1 MKEIRTFKNKNAFLS
16 NFYPVSVYYEGMR
29 FSSVEHAFQAAK
41 TNDLET
47 RELFMIVPTAKEAK
61 SFGRQVKL
69 REDWESVKVDIMEM
83 LLRQKFARHALR
95 EQLLNT
101 QDSILINGNNYGDT
115 FWGVCKGEGQNQLG
129 RLLMKIRQEIIEEE
143 RRNKMIDP

>member
-29 FSSVEHAFQAAK
+29 FSSVDSEVRKMFMAA
-41 TNDLET
+41 
-47 RELFMIVPTAKEAK
+47 PTAKEAK
-61 SFGRQVKL
+61 RLGRKVKL
-69 REDWESVKVDIMEM
+69 RGDWESVKVDIMEM
-83 LLRQKFARHALR
+83 LLRQKFADPALR

-101 QDSILINGNNYGDT
+101 KDSMLIEGNNHGDT

-143 RRNKMIDP
+143 RRIKTIDS

>member
-16 NFYPVSVYYEGMR
+16 NFYPVFVYYEGMR
-29 FSSVEHAFQAAK
+29 FPSVEHAFQAAK

-47 RELFMIVPTAKEAK
+47 RKLFMIAPTAKDAK
-61 SFGRQVKL
+61 RFGRQVKL
-69 REDWESVKVDIMEM
+69 RKDWDSVKVNVMEM
-83 LLRQKFARHALR
+83 LLRQKFARPALR

-101 QDSILINGNNYGDT
+101 KDSILIEGNNHGDT
-115 FWGVCKGEGQNQLG
+115 FWGVCKGTGENYLG

-143 RRNKMIDP
+143 SKVN

>member
-1 MKEIRTFKNKNAFLS
+1 
-16 NFYPVSVYYEGMR
+16 
-29 FSSVEHAFQAAK
+29 
-41 TNDLET
+41 
-47 RELFMIVPTAKEAK
+47 MIVPTAKEAK

-83 LLRQKFARHALR
+83 LLRQKFARPALR

-143 RRNKMIDP
+143 RRIKTIDS

>member
-16 NFYPVSVYYEGMR
+16 NFYPVFVYYEGMG
-29 FSSVEHAFQAAK
+29 FPSVEHAFQAAK

-83 LLRQKFARHALR
+83 LLRQKFARPALR

-143 RRNKMIDP
+143 RQIKMIDP

>member
-41 TNDLET
+41 PNDLET

-83 LLRQKFARHALR
+83 LLRQKFARPALR

-143 RRNKMIDP
+143 RRTKMIDP

>member
-16 NFYPVSVYYEGMR
+16 NFYPVFVYYEGMR
-29 FSSVEHAFQAAK
+29 FPSV
-41 TNDLET
+41 
-47 RELFMIVPTAKEAK
+47 ELFMIVPTAKEAK

-83 LLRQKFARHALR
+83 LLRQKFARPALR

-115 FWGVCKGEGQNQLG
+115 FWGVCKGEGQNHLG
-129 RLLMKIRQEIIEEE
+129 QLLMKIRQEIIEEE
-143 RRNKMIDP
+143 RQIKMIDP

>member
-83 LLRQKFARHALR
+83 LLRQKFARPALR